1 MDVSLLIR
9 LIDQFSAPAQTI
21 AGKLRVIGDT
31 AKEMGSAFGQSIRQ
45 GFSVDNIDQATANA
59 EQALAKA
66 RGRLLGAFG
75 MAMTLGTPVVKSA
88 QFDQSMRGL
97 DKVLDVTVNRLQQLR
112 KFALETSALVPIA
125 ANELVDLMSEAAQG
139 GVPEKELETF
149 SLYTSKAAVAFEM
162 AGGAIGDRFA
172 KLRNVYKLNQQ
183 GIEELGD
190 ATNHLSNKMAAKAS
204 ELTDF
209 TNRAAGGANMLK
221 LTAVQATAMGAAMVS
236 AGIVPETA
244 ARGFNTMATKIS
256 VGGKKAEEAFKTL
269 GINRKKFLKELDQ
282 DAPKAMMK
290 LFDAMNKSP
299 KGMEALVDLV
309 GMDFSDDFSKL
320 VNNPDLIRQAFG
332 YVADAENYAGSVTQ
346 EAAKQAEGAVK
357 KWELL
362 TNKLTRLSIVIGD
375 MLLPIAVR
383 AMEIMGELIDKAVEF
398 AEANPELAASIVQ
411 VAAGMLALSIASR
424 LLAFAIAAVR
434 LPLIGLASTFLKF
447 DESGRNIATGWRII
461 AGAGSMLGGAFGI
474 VRAAAV
480 GIVGALS
487 GISAPVLAVGAA
499 LLAAGFSVW
508 KYWDRISSFASGF
521 ASAFSGIWESV
532 KSGAASAA
540 DWVADKLASFL
551 NLPPGQVEAF
561 KAAFKAAFDFSGL
574 IDAARQKLADLWAS
588 ISGFFSAEKLTDG
601 QKAEMY
607 NAGRALG
614 ESIINGIKE
623 FVAKWIAP
631 IQELFKFALE
641 IEWPEPPDWLRW
653 LMDKGGS
660 LLNDSSDALSKGGN
674 AVSNWWDGVTNW
686 GNDISGQ
693 NAGPSQAPANDNGWS
708 FSSLWSDL
716 TGAGKEAGDGL
727 YAGSQRGADALSQ
740 GGMDAAAHI
749 RQAGVDAGAAIR
761 GAIASAGAGRG
772 GGVAAAISGARTGA
786 MHGGTD

>member
-9 LIDQFSAPAQTI
+9 LIDQFSAPAKTI
-21 AGKLRVIGDT
+21 AGKLKAIGDT
-31 AKEMGSAFGQSIRQ
+31 AKEMGSAFGQSVRE
-45 GFSVDNIDQATANA
+45 GFSVDNVEKASANA
-59 EQALAKA
+59 EQALSKA
-66 RGRLLGAFG
+66 RARLLGAFG
-75 MAMTLGTPVVKSA
+75 MAMTLGAPVVQAA

-97 DKVLDVTVNRLQQLR
+97 DKVLDVSGERLANLR
-112 KFALETSALVPIA
+112 KFALDTSAEVPIA
-125 ANELVDLMSEAAQG
+125 ARDLVDLMSEAAQG
-139 GVPEKELETF
+139 GVPQEELEAF
-149 SLYTSKAAVAFEM
+149 SLYVAKAAVAFDM
-162 AGGAIGDRFA
+162 AGGEIGDRFA

-190 ATNHLSNKMAAKAS
+190 ATNHLSNNMAAKAS

-209 TNRAAGGANMLK
+209 TNRASAGAGQLK
-221 LTAVQATAMGAAMVS
+221 LTAVQAAAVGAAMIAS
-236 AGIVPETA
+236 GIVPETA
-244 ARGFNTMATKIS
+244 ARGFNALATRAT
-256 VGGKKAEEAFKTL
+256 VGGKKTEEAFKTL
-269 GINRKKFLKELDQ
+269 GINRKKWLKELDQ
-282 DAPKAMMK
+282 DAPKAVMK
-290 LFDAMNKSP
+290 IFDAMNKSP

-320 VNNPDLIRQAFG
+320 VNNPELLAKAFG
-332 YVADAENYAGSVTQ
+332 YVADAQDYAGSATQ

-383 AMEIMGELIDKAVEF
+383 AMEIMGDLIDKAVEF

-480 GIVGALS
+480 GIVGAIS
-487 GISAPVLAVGAA
+487 GISAPVLAVGLA
-499 LLAAGFSVW
+499 LMAAGFSVW

-521 ASAFSGIWESV
+521 ASAFSGIWDSV

-540 DWVADKLASFL
+540 DWLADKLASFL

-574 IDAARQKLADLWAS
+574 IDSAKQMLADLWAS
-588 ISGFFSAEKLTDG
+588 IGDFFSAEELTDG
-601 QKAEMY
+601 EKAEMY

-623 FVAKWIAP
+623 FVAEWITP
-631 IQELFKFALE
+631 IQDLFKFALE

-660 LLNDSSDALSKGGN
+660 LLDQSGDALNKGGN
-674 AVSNWWDGVTNW
+674 VAAGYWEDAKKWASGMWGGDETAAVPT
-686 GNDISGQ
+686 
-693 NAGPSQAPANDNGWS
+693 PANNNSSWS
-708 FSSLWSDL
+708 LGGYLSDL
-716 TGAGKEAGDGL
+716 IGAGKGAGD
-727 YAGSQRGADALSQ
+727 DITQ
-740 GGMDAAAHI
+740 GGIAVREGGLAAAREI
-749 RQAGVDAGAAIR
+749 QNAAGAISAAASSLR
-761 GAIASAGAGRG
+761 SAASAGAGG
-772 GGVAAAISGARTGA
+772 GGVARAIVGARTGA

>member
-9 LIDQFSAPAQTI
+9 LIDQFSAPAKTI
-21 AGKLRVIGDT
+21 AGKLKSIGDT
-31 AKEMGSAFGQSIRQ
+31 AKEMGSAFGQSVRE
-45 GFSVDNIDQATANA
+45 GFSVDNVEKASANA
-59 EQALAKA
+59 EQALSKA
-66 RGRLLGAFG
+66 RARLLGAFG
-75 MAMTLGTPVVKSA
+75 MAMTLGAPVVQAA

-97 DKVLDVTVNRLQQLR
+97 DKVLDVSGERLAQLR
-112 KFALETSALVPIA
+112 KFALNTSAEVPIA
-125 ANELVDLMSEAAQG
+125 ARDLVDLMSEAAQG
-139 GVPEKELETF
+139 GVPQEELEAF
-149 SLYTSKAAVAFEM
+149 SLYVAKAAVAFDM
-162 AGGAIGDRFA
+162 AGGEIGDRFA

-190 ATNHLSNKMAAKAS
+190 ATNHLSNNMAAKAS

-209 TNRAAGGANMLK
+209 SNRAAGGANMLK

-244 ARGFNTMATKIS
+244 ARGFNAMATKIA
-256 VGGKKAEEAFKTL
+256 VGGKKAEQAFDTL
-269 GINRKKFLKELDQ
+269 GINRKKFLKELDK
-282 DAPKAMMK
+282 DAPKALMT
-290 LFDAMNKSP
+290 LFEAMNKSP
-299 KGMEALVDLV
+299 EGMDALVDLV

-332 YVADAENYAGSVTQ
+332 YVADAESYAGSATQ

-487 GISAPVLAVGAA
+487 GISAPVLAVGAV

-521 ASAFSGIWESV
+521 ASAFSGIWDSV

-574 IDAARQKLADLWAS
+574 IDAAKQKLADLWAS

-641 IEWPEPPDWLRW
+641 IKWPEPPDWLRW
-653 LMDKGGS
+653 LMDKGGY
-660 LLNDSSDALSKGGN
+660 LLDQGGDALSKGGN
-674 AVSNWWDGVTNW
+674 AAGNAWEGAKKWASGMW
-686 GNDISGQ
+686 GGDEAS
-693 NAGPSQAPANDNGWS
+693 AAVPAPVNDNSWS
-708 FSSLWSDL
+708 LGGYISDL
-716 TGAGKEAGDGL
+716 IGAGKGAGD
-727 YAGSQRGADALSQ
+727 DITQ
-740 GGMDAAAHI
+740 GGIAVREGGLAAAREI
-749 RQAGVDAGAAIR
+749 QNAAGAISAAAASLR
-761 GAIASAGAGRG
+761 SAASAGAGAG
-772 GGVAAAISGARTGA
+772 GAARAIAGARTGA
-786 MHGGTD
+786 LHGGTD